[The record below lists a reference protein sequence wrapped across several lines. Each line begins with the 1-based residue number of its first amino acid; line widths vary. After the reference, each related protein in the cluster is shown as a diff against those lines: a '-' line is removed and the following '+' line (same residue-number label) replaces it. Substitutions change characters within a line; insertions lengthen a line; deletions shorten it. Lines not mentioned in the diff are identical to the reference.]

1 MKEFIYQV
9 SRELKTGADLVEKD
23 FLLHTIL
30 LDLSRTKFAN
40 EYVFKGGTSLVKHY
54 LGYHRFSVD
63 LDFTFINQ
71 ALFQKLTKKAIRKTL
86 SEKIDDVGAIFEEIA
101 GNKSLDFKYEKGNKR
116 YVEFGGGNKFLT
128 LKLWWDS
135 PFTKETFIKIQIN
148 FLELILFPIT
158 SVELK
163 SPLKNTKE
171 LEFLFPL
178 PFKEYT
184 TPISYMIY
192 DIKELFCEKVRA
204 ILTRRGI
211 KERYFID
218 CYLISKRYW
227 FSYKELEKEILEKT
241 KFMLGLYTKYQ
252 TNMEEN
258 LKALSVDSFPF
269 GSESHFL
276 LTKIDTEDYY
286 RFVKEFIAYLK
297 VGFEVKGTPE

>member
-171 LEFLFPL
+171 LEFLFPR

-184 TPISYMIY
+184 TPVSYMIY

-211 KERYFID
+211 KERDFID
-218 CYLISKRYW
+218 CYLISKRYG
-227 FSYKELEKEILEKT
+227 FS
-241 KFMLGLYTKYQ
+241 
-252 TNMEEN
+252 
-258 LKALSVDSFPF
+258 
-269 GSESHFL
+269 
-276 LTKIDTEDYY
+276 
-286 RFVKEFIAYLK
+286 
-297 VGFEVKGTPE
+297 